1 MDNNYLYLI
10 YGMNIMFYFM
20 TSWIFWKKG
29 NDRLSRLV
37 MILMSIL
44 GIECI
49 KDLFF
54 LGETGYSS
62 ENSWMLVAAIDMV
75 AIPLYAFILR
85 ELCQPGKLTTR
96 EMILHEISFAIF
108 PLLFVITDNKLFYNI
123 EVAWALTYGIAH
135 AIWAIFAIPRYNRL
149 LKATISYDQN
159 VNLGWLRIVLVAFIL
174 ILTLWLLNCYVM
186 DLNIEAFYLAG
197 TMLMWMFICYFIYK
211 HESVLDEL
219 TLTMANEEIEEKN
232 DDTETDL
239 PEIERQIQYQFVT
252 QKLFLDPHLR
262 LSDVALKVGTN
273 RTYLSRFFNQEKGHT
288 FYDYVNGMR
297 LDYAEKLL
305 LTTSDSLAKIAESSG
320 FNSLSTFRRAF
331 ATRHNCSPAEFRRF
345 HNFPKRNRINPQY
358 TIQFP
363 SVYQLS
369 IHLKHEIAI

>member
-1 MDNNYLYLI
+1 MDGILGYINMDNNYLYLI
-10 YGMNIMFYFM
+10 YGMNIMFYFI

-331 ATRHNCSPAEFRRF
+331 ATCHNCSPAEFRRF
-345 HNFPKRNRINPQY
+345 HNFQKE
-358 TIQFP
+358 T
-363 SVYQLS
+363 
-369 IHLKHEIAI
+369 E